1 MLNVGDRI
9 RHFRELKGYSVNKL
23 ANLCGISQSYLRE
36 VELNNKNPTVE
47 MLSIICEPLEL
58 SLVEFFSED
67 TELDAVF
74 MDSPLIR
81 SIYKLSPEQ
90 RDKLS
95 IFINSLL

>member
-1 MLNVGDRI
+1 MNVGDRI
-9 RHFRELKGYSVNKL
+9 RHFRQLKGYSVNKL

-47 MLSIICEPLEL
+47 MLSIICEPLEF

-81 SIYKLSPEQ
+81 TIYKLSPEQ